1 MWLLEQNL
9 HMRVTIC
16 EYKYFKK
23 CVNAD
28 RNLLLYKN
36 IQKTTFK
43 KFSLKEI
50 KRLMVQTYLQIK
62 V

>member
-1 MWLLEQNL
+1 MNINISKSVLMLIE
-9 HMRVTIC
+9 T
-16 EYKYFKK
+16 YF
-23 CVNAD
+23 CT
-28 RNLLLYKN
+28 RIYRRLP
-36 IQKTTFK
+36 FK